1 MSKRSLFT
9 TVTPIPPGITR
20 ECIMSFLYTHTE
32 MIDLNPLVTERHPT
46 RAPPHASPEEAHCQ
60 WYSITD
66 KVQYIPGGVA
76 SGKVT
81 YTGCFHNL
89 PTGIQTHCF
98 APMGLNIKSKW
109 SLGGNLPGEPKVVQE
124 LGVGIPKE
132 GLWLRE
138 DVDMKCNLLMIGFVK
153 KVFRKA
159 HLTLVDRLV
168 EKAHILEAN
177 AHNEAIE
184 QASVYSRSP
193 SSPGYQPSHQGAP
206 SVRSMTQSDTS
217 RHPSYQSIDP
227 YPNFYPP
234 PSYNQNPLPPLPFP
248 DTASQTAGNP
258 YLGGRASHQYDPRNM
273 VQGYQIRDADMTH
286 RDPSRSSYDPRPF
299 SWDQKVSPYG
309 ADGYGSEGNPYG
321 AVGNPYGAVG
331 NPYGKPPRRPSF
343 QAAELPGQEGGIPVA
358 FQELVPKPLNFHSS
372 KYASA
377 EPMELE

>member
-32 MIDLNPLVTERHPT
+32 MIDLNPLAIERHPI
-46 RAPPHASPEEAHCQ
+46 RAPPHASAEEAHCQ

-109 SLGGNLPGEPKVVQE
+109 SLGGSLPGEPKVVQE
-124 LGVGIPKE
+124 LGVGIPKD

-138 DVDMKCNLLMIGFVK
+138 DVDMKCNVLMISFVK
-153 KVFRKA
+153 RTFRKA

-184 QASVYSRSP
+184 RTSVYSRSP
-193 SSPGYQPSHQGAP
+193 SSPDYQPSGSQQGAP
-206 SVRSMTQSDTS
+206 SVRSMAQSDTS
-217 RHPSYQSIDP
+217 RHPSYQSLDP
-227 YPNFYPP
+227 YPHVFPP
-234 PSYNQNPLPPLPFP
+234 PSYNQSPLPPLPYP
-248 DTASQTAGNP
+248 DTASQTSGSP
-258 YLGGRASHQYDPRNM
+258 YLGARTSHQYDPRNFSRP
-273 VQGYQIRDADMTH
+273 QRDMDT
-286 RDPSRSSYDPRPF
+286 RDPNRNSYDPRPY
-299 SWDQKVSPYG
+299 SWDQKAPPYSSD
-309 ADGYGSEGNPYG
+309 AYGQEGNLYG
-321 AVGNPYGAVG
+321 IQGH
-331 NPYGKPPRRPSF
+331 PYGKTPRHPSYH
-343 QAAELPGQEGGIPVA
+343 AAELPGQEGLVPVA
-358 FQELVPKPLNFHSS
+358 YQGLVPKPLSFHSS
-372 KYASA
+372 KHTSA
-377 EPMELE
+377 EPLELE